1 MFWRRRRRF
10 DQEIE
15 SHLAE
20 ETADNEERG
29 MDPVTAR
36 RAALRTFGNVGAA
49 KEKSREL
56 DPLYWLDTLWQ
67 DTRFAFRLIA
77 RNRWVSLTIVATLTV
92 GIGLNVSMFS
102 LLNASLL
109 RPWVRSEPETFVSV
123 IPQFSG
129 KYPLRFSD
137 SASMSQ
143 PDYARYR
150 DSARSLDSLA
160 AYRLLPIALSGA
172 ESGAI
177 HGGLTSCNLFD
188 VMRPGPPVLGRYL
201 IPDECGSPMAS
212 PVAILSETLWR
223 TRFSA
228 DPGVIGRV
236 IQLNRTPFTVV
247 GVAPSLTLAGAN
259 GGPTRPADVWI
270 PYTMLG
276 SVRPDD
282 DYFADPHAQWLTIV
296 GRRSRDYS
304 LPQVR
309 EELSLLA
316 RQADEAVP
324 QRRTSLVVTDG
335 SLAQD
340 PDMRGKAALIVSVT
354 LGATTLLLLLACVN
368 VTTLLLSRSASRQRE
383 IAVRLSM
390 GAGRVRLLRQLLT
403 ESLVLSGLA
412 AVFSFAIALRA
423 PAVLWSTLTSTPAPF
438 DLTPDW
444 RVLLYCLSVGVSA
457 GVVAGLSPAIESLRP
472 ELSESL
478 KGSSTAVTP
487 GRRRSRVRSVLVAV
501 QVAVSLLL
509 VVQVGLFTRA
519 QRGFFSY
526 EPGFETRQVLS
537 ITLASVTAGFD
548 PPASFYEELDARVK
562 AVPGVLETSYAS
574 IAPWSGRNSTEVT
587 EIDGSPVPST
597 RDHRRDPARRVVS
610 PGYFAALNIPLIRG
624 RVFTRDEASSGRQP
638 VPAVISEAM
647 ARRYWPD
654 QNPVGHHFRLSVP
667 HEVIG
672 VSRDVQSVVYMEDD
686 GPFFYSPLDLH
697 QSKPPSMLVRV
708 SGDPRGPAA
717 SLRDIVRQTDP
728 QMASTVVT
736 LASIVERQGET
747 LEPVMISGAVAGA
760 LALLLA
766 LTGVYGVV
774 SFSVNQ
780 RIREIGIRMAL
791 GAQRRDVVLLILRSG
806 AAPVCGGLIAGIGL
820 ALAASAGMEAIL
832 FGVNPRDPLMLTV
845 VTLLLFIAAV
855 GAIWIPARRAAA
867 LDPLSSLRYE

>member
-1 MFWRRRRRF
+1 MFWRRRRRL

-20 ETADNEERG
+20 ETADNEDRG
-29 MDPVTAR
+29 MDPESAR

-150 DSARSLDSLA
+150 DSAKSLDSLA
-160 AYRLLPIALSGA
+160 AYRLLPITLSGA
-172 ESGAI
+172 ESGSI
-177 HGGLTSCNLFD
+177 LGGLVSCNLFD
-188 VMRPGPPVLGRYL
+188 VIRPGPPVLGRYL
-201 IPDECGSPMAS
+201 IRDECTNPIAS

-223 TRFSA
+223 TRFSG
-228 DPGVIGRV
+228 DPGVIGHV
-236 IQLNRTPFTVV
+236 IQLNRIPFTVI
-247 GVAPSLTLAGAN
+247 GVAPGLTLTGAN
-259 GGPTRPADVWI
+259 GGPTRAGGVWI

-282 DYFADPHAQWLTIV
+282 DYFADSHAQWLTVV

-304 LPQVR
+304 RQQVQ
-309 EELSLLA
+309 EELSMLA
-316 RQADEAVP
+316 RQADEDLP
-324 QRRTSLVVTDG
+324 GRRTSLVVTDG

-340 PDMRGKAALIVSVT
+340 PEMRGKAALIVSVT
-354 LGATTLLLLLACVN
+354 LGVTTLLLLLACVN
-368 VTTLLLSRSASRQRE
+368 VTTLLLSRSAARQRE

-412 AVFSFAIALRA
+412 AAFSFAIALRA
-423 PAVLWSTLTSTPAPF
+423 PSVLWSALTSSAAPF

-444 RVLLYCLSVGVSA
+444 RVLLYCLGVGVAAGIVA
-457 GVVAGLSPAIESLRP
+457 GVSPAIESLRP

-487 GRRRSRVRSVLVAV
+487 GRRRSLVRSVLVAV
-501 QVAVSLLL
+501 QIAVSLLL

-519 QRGFFSY
+519 QRRFFSY
-526 EPGFETRQVLS
+526 DPGFETHQVLS
-537 ITLASVTAGFD
+537 VTLASVTAGFD
-548 PPASFYEELDARVK
+548 PPASFYEDLAARVR
-562 AVPGVLETSYAS
+562 AVPGVVETSYAS
-574 IAPWSGRNSTEVT
+574 MAPWSGRNSTELSEV
-587 EIDGSPVPST
+587 DGTPTPAT
-597 RDHRRDPARRVVS
+597 RDFRRDPARRLVS
-610 PGYFAALNIPLIRG
+610 PGYFAALTIPLIRG
-624 RVFTRDEASSGRQP
+624 RVFTRDEASSARQP
-638 VPAVISEAM
+638 VPAIISEAM
-647 ARRYWPD
+647 ARRYWPEQD
-654 QNPVGHHFRLSVP
+654 PVGHHFRLSVL

-672 VSRDVQSVVYMEDD
+672 VSRDVQSVAYMQDD
-686 GPFFYSPLDLH
+686 GPFYYSPLDLH

-708 SGDPRGPAA
+708 SGDPRSPAGA
-717 SLRDIVRQTDP
+717 LRDIVRQTDP

-736 LASIVERQGET
+736 LASIVERQGES
-747 LEPVMISGAVAGA
+747 LQPVMISGAIAGV

-791 GAQRRDVVLLILRSG
+791 GAQRKDVVLLILRSG

-820 ALAASAGMEAIL
+820 ALAASAGIEALL
-832 FGVNPRDPLMLTV
+832 FGVNPRDPVMLAA
-845 VTLLLFIAAV
+845 VTLLLLVAAA

>member
-1 MFWRRRRRF
+1 MFWRRGRRL

-20 ETADNEERG
+20 ETADNEARG

-77 RNRWVSLTIVATLTV
+77 RNRWISMTIVATLTV
-92 GIGLNVSMFS
+92 GISLNVSMFS

-123 IPQFSG
+123 LPQFSG
-129 KYPLRFSD
+129 QYAVRFSD

-143 PDYARYR
+143 PDYVRYR
-150 DSARSLDSLA
+150 DSAKSIASLA
-160 AYRLLPIALSGA
+160 AYRLLPVTLSGA
-172 ESGAI
+172 ESGSI
-177 HGGLTSCNLFD
+177 DGGLVSCNLFD
-188 VMRPGPPVLGRYL
+188 VIRPGPPVLGRYL
-201 IPDECGSPMAS
+201 IPDECTNPMEA
-212 PVAILSETLWR
+212 PVAVLSETLWR

-228 DPGVIGRV
+228 DPGVIGRA
-236 IQLNRTPFTVV
+236 IHLNRIPFTVV
-247 GVAPSLTLAGAN
+247 GVAPSLTLTGAN
-259 GGPTRPADVWI
+259 AGPTRPVDVWL

-282 DYFADPHAQWLTIV
+282 EYFADPRGQWLTVV
-296 GRRSRDYS
+296 GRRNRDYS
-304 LPQVR
+304 LQQVQ

-316 RQADEAVP
+316 RQADEELP
-324 QRRTSLVVTDG
+324 GRRTSLVVTDG
-335 SLAQD
+335 SLVQD
-340 PDMRGKAALIVSVT
+340 PEMRGKAALIVSVT
-354 LGATTLLLLLACVN
+354 LGASTLLLLLACVN
-368 VTTLLLSRSASRQRE
+368 VTTLLLSRSAARQRE

-412 AVFSFAIALRA
+412 AVFSLAIAQRA
-423 PAVLWSTLTSTPAPF
+423 PAALWSSLTSSAAPF

-444 RVLLYCLSVGVSA
+444 RVLLYCLGVGVAA
-457 GVVAGLSPAIESLRP
+457 GVIAGVSPAIESLRP

-487 GRRRSRVRSVLVAV
+487 GRRRSLVRGVLVAV
-501 QVAVSLLL
+501 QIAVSLLL
-509 VVQVGLFTRA
+509 LVQVGLFTRA
-519 QRGFFSY
+519 QRRFFSY
-526 EPGFETRQVLS
+526 DPGFETRQVLS
-537 ITLASVTAGFD
+537 VMLASVTAGFD

-562 AVPGVLETSYAS
+562 AMPGVLATSYAS
-574 IAPWSGRNSTEVT
+574 TAPWSGRNSTELT
-587 EIDGSPVPST
+587 EVDGRPIPAT
-597 RDHRRDPARRVVS
+597 RDHRRDPARRLVS
-610 PGYFAALNIPLIRG
+610 PGYFAALAIPLIRG
-624 RVFTRDEASSGRQP
+624 RVFTRDESASNRQP
-638 VPAVISEAM
+638 VPTVISEAM

-654 QNPVGHHFRLSVP
+654 QDPVGHHFRLSLV
-667 HEVIG
+667 HEVIA
-672 VSRDVQSVVYMEDD
+672 VCRDVQSVMYMQDD
-686 GPFFYSPLDLH
+686 GPFYYSPLDLY
-697 QSKPPSMLVRV
+697 QSKPPAMLVRV
-708 SGDPRGPAA
+708 SGDPWGTAAALRG
-717 SLRDIVRQTDP
+717 IVRQTDP

-736 LASIVERQGET
+736 LASIVERQGES
-747 LEPVMISGAVAGA
+747 LEPVLISGAVAGV

-791 GAQRRDVVLLILRSG
+791 GAQRKDVVLLILRSG

-832 FGVNPRDPLMLTV
+832 FGVNPRDPAMLTV
-845 VTLLLFIAAV
+845 VTLLLFVSAV

-867 LDPLSSLRYE
+867 LDPLTSLRYE